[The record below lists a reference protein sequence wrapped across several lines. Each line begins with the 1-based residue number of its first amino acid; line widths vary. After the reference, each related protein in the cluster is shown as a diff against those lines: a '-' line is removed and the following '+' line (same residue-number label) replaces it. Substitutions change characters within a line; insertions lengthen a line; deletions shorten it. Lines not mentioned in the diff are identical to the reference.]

1 MIRATTGGVL
11 KSYRANLMNSFISMN
26 KSRDTV
32 LSQRNFNSYA
42 EDPAAA
48 AKAFRLRKS
57 RMTVDSQH
65 SICSDTLKKYQTA
78 YSCLQSMDEIIDTKG
93 SDMTTLKEA
102 TLEWLDDPKGDAREQ
117 LSKVLDRMSEI
128 LVQNMNQKYG
138 DNFIFAGADGHNVP
152 FEIKDHKLY
161 YRGVSVD
168 AAIPNVMGTKEAD
181 GSVTPLEI
189 NAGAT
194 PPITSTNGGSY
205 VKMDTSALI
214 KKDDYDN
221 VPAGDPKPT
230 ILIANDT
237 TTPPTPQAFDSK
249 GNVVDPNTYTGDI
262 YYLDMTK
269 AETMTVK
276 EYDAQ
281 KLEAEKLE
289 YLKNEKYYVDIGL
302 GFQEDKNGNL
312 IPSSGF
318 NAALNGINFF
328 GCGLDED
335 GDPKNIYSIVQ
346 KLTEISDSVS
356 EGGGWGSVYDEFKR
370 LVGKLET
377 ASSNFKTEFT
387 NMAAST
393 TKLENNEKLLED
405 NFYNLQEQ
413 YAALEDVDMV
423 DSITSF
429 IWAQYCYNAALKVGN
444 NVLSESLMDYL
455 R

>member
-230 ILIANDT
+230 ILIADDT
-237 TTPPTPQAFDSK
+237 TAPPTPQAFDSK

-423 DSITSF
+423 DSLTSF